1 MGNPEEISN
10 IEHFPISPRVSREL
24 KGSESI
30 EGNPVP
36 SAEKGTT
43 KRSLTPSHRGQVE
56 FWHQGEQ
63 PDVNIPNMRPKSGKT
78 HAKRADQLG
87 LILGILTV
95 LMVALTFVGL
105 HFANKKFNFQNSVRP
120 KTSTP
125 VIDFYS
131 GENAFSKKFHDEK
144 EAKIGVLG
152 SDTLVG
158 SGVGDGIEVSLKEQM
173 DSMQEKM
180 EKIRAQRLIDEAS
193 LPTPAPTPQ
202 SPAKLL
208 GVRPT
213 ELKKFDNPLDF
224 NGMLPKSLQ
233 QTNQTSQ

>member
-1 MGNPEEISN
+1 
-10 IEHFPISPRVSREL
+10 VL
-24 KGSESI
+24 
-30 EGNPVP
+30 

-43 KRSLTPSHRGQVE
+43 KRSLTPSHRGRVE
-56 FWHQGEQ
+56 FWHHGEQ
-63 PDVNIPNMRPKSGKT
+63 PNVNIPDKRPKSGKT

-87 LILGILTV
+87 LLLGIVTV
-95 LMVALTFVGL
+95 IMVALTLVGL
-105 HFANKKFNFQNSVRP
+105 HFANKKFNFDNASKL

-131 GENAFSKKFHDEK
+131 GENAFSKKIHDER
-144 EAKIGVLG
+144 EAKSSVLG
-152 SDTLVG
+152 SDPLVG
-158 SGVGDGIEVSLKEQM
+158 SGVRDEIEVSLKDQM

-180 EKIRAQRLIDEAS
+180 EKIRAKKLINEES
-193 LPTPAPTPQ
+193 LITPSPTPQ

-213 ELKKFDNPLDF
+213 ELKKFDNPMDF

-233 QTNQTSQ
+233 QTNQASP